1 MPVQIREA
9 ILALPSYKP
18 PIAGRTGLRLDF
30 NENTSGCSPSVLR
43 ALAGLDGETVA
54 RYPDVAAAEAAI
66 AAAYGHSPA
75 SALLTNGVD
84 DALLLLAL
92 IFLEP
97 GAEAIIPEPAFA
109 MYRFYAAQTGAR
121 LVSVPFGRT
130 PREFFTDCAV
140 LGRAVTPRTRVI
152 FVASPNNPTGH
163 LTPTSDLIALAQRW
177 PDILICVDEAYA
189 EFVADDYAGMLPHV
203 LRQPNLVVTR
213 TFSKAYGLAGARLG
227 CLFAHPDLLP
237 VLRKA
242 HSPYNVSALAAACGA
257 AAVADTV
264 WVRAYRRKVIASRSL
279 LVATLDELA
288 IPYWRSAAN
297 FVLCD
302 AGTRAHELTVGLR
315 TRGVLVR
322 DRGGDI
328 AGAVRIT
335 CGRVSQTETACAAIK
350 EVWRG

>member
-1 MPVQIREA
+1 MTVQIRKA
-9 ILALPSYKP
+9 ILAMAAYKP

-43 ALAGLDGETVA
+43 ALAGMDGETLA

-66 AAAYGHSPA
+66 AAAYGHTSA

-92 IFLEP
+92 TVLEA
-97 GAEAIIPEPAFA
+97 GTEAIVSEPCFA
-109 MYRFYAAQTGAR
+109 MYRFYAAQLGAR
-121 LVSVPFGRT
+121 TVAVPFRRS
-130 PREFFTDCAV
+130 PRQFVTDCAA
-140 LGRAVTPRTRVI
+140 LDRAVTPRTRVI
-152 FVASPNNPTGH
+152 FLASPNNPTGH
-163 LTPTSDLIALAQRW
+163 LTPAADLLALAQRW

-189 EFVADDYAGMLPHV
+189 EFVADDATGMLPYV

-227 CLFAHPDLLP
+227 CLFAHPELLP

-242 HSPYNVSALAAACGA
+242 HSPYNVSTLAAACGA
-257 AAVADTV
+257 AAVADSA
-264 WVRAYRRKVIASRSL
+264 WVRAYRREVIASRG
-279 LVATLDELA
+279 LVESALDELA

-302 AGTRAHELTVGLR
+302 AGTRALELTSGLR
-315 TRGVLVR
+315 ARGVLVR

-328 AGAVRIT
+328 RGAVRIT
-335 CGRVSQTETACAAIK
+335 CGRVSHTEAACVAIK

>member
-9 ILALPSYKP
+9 IIALPAYQP

-30 NENTSGCSPSVLR
+30 NENTSGCSPSALR
-43 ALAGLDGETVA
+43 ALAGIDGETVA
-54 RYPDVAAAEAAI
+54 RYPDVATAEMAI

-92 IFLEP
+92 TVLEP
-97 GAEAIIPEPAFA
+97 GTEAIIPEPGFA
-109 MYRFYAAQTGAR
+109 MYRFYAAQLGAR
-121 LVSVPFGRT
+121 VVAVPFRRS
-130 PREFFTDCAV
+130 PREFVTDCAA
-140 LGRAVTPRTRVI
+140 LDRAVTPRTRII
-152 FVASPNNPTGH
+152 FIASPNNPTGH
-163 LTPTSDLIALAQRW
+163 LTPAADLLALAQRW

-189 EFVADDYAGMLPHV
+189 EFVADDATGLLPCV

-242 HSPYNVSALAAACGA
+242 HSPYSVSTLAAACGA
-257 AAVADTV
+257 AAVDDKA
-264 WVRAYRRKVIASRSL
+264 WVRAYRREVIASRAL
-279 LVATLDELA
+279 LQTTLDELA
-288 IPYWRSAAN
+288 IPYWCSAAN

-302 AGTRAHELTVGLR
+302 AGTRARELTAGLR
-315 TRGVLVR
+315 SRGVLVR

-335 CGRVSQTETACAAIK
+335 CGRVSQTESACAAIK
-350 EVWRG
+350 EIWHG